1 MWIKSRIQKSWG
13 QTNNNCRCIFQIQ
26 HIVTQTRQ
34 NLCIHKT
41 PCYDFLKRITSVLR
55 EKLCLTIARDFT
67 LPFEDVINCIL
78 WDIRVSAPGWAS
90 YDSIIKD
97 SDTVFSSPVFSGSYN
112 LYHLHG
118 FTFRTTQN
126 FSSFAYSL
134 CVNRD
139 RLRFGFFYSLYDVL
153 FCLKRKNTTGQY
165 IAV

>member
-1 MWIKSRIQKSWG
+1 MSFYWGKTCHVSIKKHQGNAGNYTEDLFASTKTKQLFKKVGIKSRIQKSWG

-26 HIVTQTRQ
+26 HIVTQTWQ

-97 SDTVFSSPVFSGSYN
+97 SDTVFSSPVF
-112 LYHLHG
+112 
-118 FTFRTTQN
+118 FW
-126 FSSFAYSL
+126 
-134 CVNRD
+134 V
-139 RLRFGFFYSLYDVL
+139 
-153 FCLKRKNTTGQY
+153 
-165 IAV
+165 I

>member
-1 MWIKSRIQKSWG
+1 MCLSCHFIGEKLAMFRLKNIRGMQETIPRTFLQVPKRDNYLKKVGIKSRIQKSWG

-97 SDTVFSSPVFSGSYN
+97 SDTVFSSPVF
-112 LYHLHG
+112 
-118 FTFRTTQN
+118 FW
-126 FSSFAYSL
+126 
-134 CVNRD
+134 V
-139 RLRFGFFYSLYDVL
+139 
-153 FCLKRKNTTGQY
+153 
-165 IAV
+165 I

>member
-1 MWIKSRIQKSWG
+1 MSFYWGKTCHVSIKKHQGNVGDYTEDLFASTKTRQLFKKKLWIKSRIQKSWG

-97 SDTVFSSPVFSGSYN
+97 SDTVFSSPVF
-112 LYHLHG
+112 
-118 FTFRTTQN
+118 FW
-126 FSSFAYSL
+126 
-134 CVNRD
+134 V
-139 RLRFGFFYSLYDVL
+139 
-153 FCLKRKNTTGQY
+153 
-165 IAV
+165 I

>member
-26 HIVTQTRQ
+26 HIVTQTWQ

-97 SDTVFSSPVFSGSYN
+97 SDTVFIFKPCVFLGHIICTIYTVSHFAQPKTF
-112 LYHLHG
+112 LHLHI
-118 FTFRTTQN
+118 
-126 FSSFAYSL
+126 AY
-134 CVNRD
+134 V
-139 RLRFGFFYSLYDVL
+139 
-153 FCLKRKNTTGQY
+153 
-165 IAV
+165 